1 MRKSLIPIAS
11 LACLLSLPSL
21 ARAQA
26 LPTASG
32 MGRTQVGAAF
42 SYAIPSFWVPNVSNS
57 DPQYASQAI
66 AGVTGYGNYDI
77 MPHFGVEGDFHC
89 LCLHTSLDRAELT
102 YLVGPRV
109 MLPYGRFIVYGKAL
123 AGIRD
128 LYIQEQQDNYII
140 NSPVLVPVPS
150 GTSIGYSI
158 GGGLD
163 IIYNQKIVIRAF
175 DYENQ
180 SWPGFNSTGISPS
193 VFTFG
198 VAYRFSH

>member
-1 MRKSLIPIAS
+1 
-11 LACLLSLPSL
+11 
-21 ARAQA
+21 
-26 LPTASG
+26 
-32 MGRTQVGAAF
+32 
-42 SYAIPSFWVPNVSNS
+42 
-57 DPQYASQAI
+57 
-66 AGVTGYGNYDI
+66 
-77 MPHFGVEGDFHC
+77 
-89 LCLHTSLDRAELT
+89 
-102 YLVGPRV
+102 